1 MVGGSW
7 PLMLNH
13 FLATIFFQIDIVLLE
28 WIKGARIVGLY
39 RVAYS
44 WLLAINVVPAFF
56 TQALLPIMSRQ
67 ARDNHAALR
76 RTYTLGI
83 KLLVAVAFPLAVG
96 FTFLAEPL
104 TWFLGGAAYLPDGA
118 IALRIM
124 IWSIP
129 IGWMNSLTQYA
140 LVALDLQRR
149 ITVAFAVAVAFNV
162 SANLLLIPAYGF
174 QAAALTTIVSEIVL
188 FVPFA
193 LLMQS
198 KLGRLP
204 WLAIIARPALA
215 AGIMA
220 GVTLLGWVLIHPA
233 VGVAAGVIVYPL
245 ALLAVRPLSA
255 DEWRLLSPVIPGR
268 ARRWLPVAAL
278 K

>member
-1 MVGGSW
+1 
-7 PLMLNH
+7 
-13 FLATIFFQIDIVLLE
+13 
-28 WIKGARIVGLY
+28 
-39 RVAYS
+39 
-44 WLLAINVVPAFF
+44 
-56 TQALLPIMSRQ
+56 
-67 ARDNHAALR
+67 
-76 RTYTLGI
+76 
-83 KLLVAVAFPLAVG
+83 VAFPLAVG

-118 IALRIM
+118 VALRLM

-174 QAAALTTIVSEIVL
+174 QAAALTTIASEIVL

-215 AGIMA
+215 AGVMA

-233 VGVAAGVIVYPL
+233 FGVVLGAVAYPL

-255 DEWRLLSPVIPGR
+255 DEWRLLSPVIPAR